1 MPGGVSPLTPL
12 ADGSEATITGIWGD
26 GGLRVRLSRMGLC
39 PSTRVTIQSA
49 NQGSV
54 IVAVG
59 TTRYLLSRG
68 TAAKV
73 LVRVTR
79 GTA

>member
-1 MPGGVSPLTPL
+1 MGDVSPLTLL
-12 ADGSEATITGIWGD
+12 AAGTEATITGVGGD
-26 GGLRVRLSRMGLC
+26 GGLRVRLSRMGLS
-39 PSTRVTIQSA
+39 PETRVTIRSA
-49 NQGSV
+49 NRGSV

>member
-1 MPGGVSPLTPL
+1 MPGGVSPLTLL
-12 ADGSEATITGIWGD
+12 ADGSEATITGIRGD

>member
-1 MPGGVSPLTPL
+1 MMGDVSPLTLL
-12 ADGSEATITGIWGD
+12 ADGSEATITEIRGD
-26 GGLRVRLSRMGLC
+26 GGLQVHLSQMGLC
-39 PSTRVTIQSA
+39 PRTRVTIRSV
-49 NQGSV
+49 NRGSV

-59 TTRYLLSRG
+59 TARYLLSRG